1 MGTPYRLEALAKAR
15 GVTVKQLIA
24 DALRSERT
32 KAAAARYLRIGRGT
46 LHRRMNDLGLDVVV
60 TVGGNH
66 DRR

>member
-32 KAAAARYLRIGRGT
+32 KAAAARYLRIGAARCIA
-46 LHRRMNDLGLDVVV
+46 V
-60 TVGGNH
+60 
-66 DRR
+66 